1 MDLGSLNSGYLV
13 TAQGFSEDNLAHVDK
28 LVLQKVPNFTK
39 KVSLWGTNLCYILQS
54 GLHSLYASLCRELLF
69 LGKTVFCWCLAKVA
83 HFCYAS
89 ASRMPLIVINNKS
102 LRTSCSFPSELLH
115 RMLKRTSKN
124 KNKMKNMHKGLV
136 AETYQETFNRMCS
149 VFLEW
154 QKILPG
160 ILKKLEDLCKF
171 VTTIEKQQ
179 LKTYMKYTVVFH
191 NLYKR
196 IHVKWLENV
205 LNI

>member
-1 MDLGSLNSGYLV
+1 
-13 TAQGFSEDNLAHVDK
+13 
-28 LVLQKVPNFTK
+28 
-39 KVSLWGTNLCYILQS
+39 
-54 GLHSLYASLCRELLF
+54 
-69 LGKTVFCWCLAKVA
+69 
-83 HFCYAS
+83 
-89 ASRMPLIVINNKS
+89 
-102 LRTSCSFPSELLH
+102 
-115 RMLKRTSKN
+115 
-124 KNKMKNMHKGLV
+124 MKNMHKGLV

-160 ILKKLEDLCKF
+160 ILKKLEYLCKF

-196 IHVKWLENV
+196 IHVK
-205 LNI
+205 